1 MFKLMQM
8 LGSRVSS
15 GLDANMPDLKGLVRR
30 FHEDE
35 EGQGMTEYII
45 ILVLIAIFVI
55 IVVKVFGEKIKGL
68 FKDSTNAINENVNA
82 TPTE

>member
-8 LGSRVSS
+8 FGERVSS
-15 GLDANMPDLKGLVRR
+15 GLDANLTDLKGLARR
-30 FHEDE
+30 FHKDE

-55 IVVKVFGEKIKGL
+55 IVVKVFGEKIKSL
-68 FKDSTNAINENVNA
+68 FKESTNAINENVNA